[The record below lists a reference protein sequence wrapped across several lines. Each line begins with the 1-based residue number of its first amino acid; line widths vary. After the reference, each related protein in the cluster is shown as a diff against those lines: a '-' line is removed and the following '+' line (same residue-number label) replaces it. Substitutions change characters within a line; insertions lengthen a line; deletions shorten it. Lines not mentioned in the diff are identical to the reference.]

1 LNDTSPPGPFFY
13 DDVQGISAFEKK
25 EKREGIMVK
34 VEERTG
40 MKPES
45 ETEEKPLYEKPCHC
59 LLCEQLGPALL
70 YGHWIC
76 DHCKNVVQAE
86 ALARKRK
93 IEKEGGGPA

>member
-1 LNDTSPPGPFFY
+1 
-13 DDVQGISAFEKK
+13 
-25 EKREGIMVK
+25 MVK

-45 ETEEKPLYEKPCHC
+45 ETDEKTPYEKPSHC
-59 LLCEQLGPALL
+59 LLCGQLGPALL

-76 DHCKNVVQAE
+76 GHCKNVIQAE

-93 IEKEGGGPA
+93 IEKEGGGPG